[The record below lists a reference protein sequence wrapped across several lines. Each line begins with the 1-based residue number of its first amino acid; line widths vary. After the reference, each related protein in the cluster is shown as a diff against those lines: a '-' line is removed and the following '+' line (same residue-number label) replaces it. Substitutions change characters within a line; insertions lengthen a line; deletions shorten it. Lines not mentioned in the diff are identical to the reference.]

1 MALSGLGVA
10 TAEGITVPDDLS
22 IMSWDDSFM
31 CTAAYPNLP
40 AMGRDVVGT
49 GTKAAELLL
58 KLIDGER
65 VGNVMEEPYEL
76 RQRGTTGPVP
86 AER

>member
-1 MALSGLGVA
+1 
-10 TAEGITVPDDLS
+10 
-22 IMSWDDSFM
+22 
-31 CTAAYPNLP
+31 
-40 AMGRDVVGT
+40 MGRDVVGT